1 MIGLNGGTYTWRI
14 TDPQIVDSMLH
25 AEYKQVFKSEIFEIA
40 NLKWQVLLYPNGHEP
55 KWKGSFCVRL
65 KLIDIPQM
73 IAKIV
78 FFRQFRLLETGSSHS
93 YISQCDEGGTPCA
106 SAYCLLYLSQASKL
120 KQISIQLKLL
130 IYGIIMKQQN
140 IWMMN
145 NIPNNS
151 LSVKFPLKQVLTYS
165 APKPSDK
172 YFTLPY
178 NEHESDI
185 QGGNGFYWVLTSY
198 PSG

>member
-55 KWKGSFCVRL
+55 KWKGSFCIRL
-65 KLIDIPQM
+65 KPIHIPQM
-73 IAKIV
+73 ISKIV
-78 FFRQFRLLETGSSHS
+78 FFRQFRILETGTTASWV
-93 YISQCDEGGTPCA
+93 SQLSDDGECGSNG
-106 SAYCLLYLSQASKL
+106 LLDPSQTTKL

-145 NIPNNS
+145 NIISNS
-151 LSVKFPLKQVLTYS
+151 LSVRFPLKQVLTYS